1 MKIIRN
7 NIIPFRGFAAI
18 NICGV
23 LLVRKSST
31 VTPRLLN
38 HEAIHTAQ
46 MREWLY
52 VMFYVLYVLE
62 WLVRLVQYR
71 SAHKAYRNISFER
84 EAYACQLDMRYL
96 GTRRHYATFKYLKEN
111 GKG

>member
-23 LLVRKSST
+23 LLVRKGSA

-38 HEAIHTAQ
+38 HEAIHT
-46 MREWLY
+46 
-52 VMFYVLYVLE
+52 
-62 WLVRLVQYR
+62 
-71 SAHKAYRNISFER
+71 AYRNISFER
-84 EAYACQLDMRYL
+84 EAYACQYDMKYL
-96 GTRRHYATFKYLKEN
+96 RTRKHYATLKYIKEN
-111 GKG
+111 GKDKL